1 VYGVKPAVSLIAHTV
16 KPPLMMSLRSV
27 CAGGGAI
34 HALGV
39 PGENANGMIDNLGQA
54 AAHRARSSGSVV
66 TWLRAQMV
74 LQSATGMDASEVAE
88 VALASADRVR
98 DVLPTLTVVC

>member
-1 VYGVKPAVSLIAHTV
+1 
-16 KPPLMMSLRSV
+16 
-27 CAGGGAI
+27 
-34 HALGV
+34 
-39 PGENANGMIDNLGQA
+39 
-54 AAHRARSSGSVV
+54 
-66 TWLRAQMV
+66 V